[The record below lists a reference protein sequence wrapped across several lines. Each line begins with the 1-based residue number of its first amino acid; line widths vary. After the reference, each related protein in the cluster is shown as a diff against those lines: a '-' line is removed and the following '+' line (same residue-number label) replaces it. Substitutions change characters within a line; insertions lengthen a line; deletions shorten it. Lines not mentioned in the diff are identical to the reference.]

1 MGLSISKNNEESPQS
16 INWDNLNTEDMSST
30 MPPLTQISYDA
41 EKLVSNLTII
51 NNINYENTE
60 SEEENIFTWLQNI
73 KENKNIKY
81 NKVNDQNQEM
91 VQKDMF
97 EKEIIET
104 EVGEKEMVEK
114 EMVEKEMVEKEMVE
128 KEIVEKEMVEKEM
141 VEKEM
146 VEKEMVDN
154 DVFDNEVFETIQ
166 PRNNNIN
173 KEVLSDTSPF
183 ISSEAYRYLIKKKTE
198 DDLTSSINQRGG
210 MHNSTSD
217 TSSSSTPQKVKKSK
231 KSFKNLK
238 KSNKYPVIN
247 ENSVVSSSSDHLSYI
262 SSSAHT
268 DTTLSINNNKMLS
281 SSVNT
286 SDIRLVSE

>member
-104 EVGEKEMVEK
+104 EVG
-114 EMVEKEMVEKEMVE
+114 
-128 KEIVEKEMVEKEM
+128 
-141 VEKEM
+141 EKEM